1 MKTKKILSVTTDI
14 ILFVIAW
21 ILIFS
26 IILFIGI
33 IAKQEQTK
41 VNETNIN
48 SFTNYRALNVENM
61 ALKYQ
66 LEKAKELDES
76 NYIGEFEITFYC
88 SCEVCCGKSDGIMAS
103 GKKVYDGAC
112 ATDWS
117 LLTKGTRIFIEG
129 EGVKT
134 VEDTGSA
141 IIGNKVDIYIESHEI
156 ALEKGIK
163 KSKVYLLD

>member
-1 MKTKKILSVTTDI
+1 
-14 ILFVIAW
+14 
-21 ILIFS
+21 
-26 IILFIGI
+26 
-33 IAKQEQTK
+33 
-41 VNETNIN
+41 
-48 SFTNYRALNVENM
+48 
-61 ALKYQ
+61 
-66 LEKAKELDES
+66 
-76 NYIGEFEITFYC
+76 
-88 SCEVCCGKSDGIMAS
+88 MAS
-103 GKKVYDGAC
+103 GKKVYGAC
-112 ATDWS
+112 ATWS